1 MNSAELLTKC
11 LENEGVRFA
20 FGLPGEENLELL
32 NALSSSGI
40 EVVVTRDE
48 RGASFM
54 ANVYGRLTG
63 SPGVCFSTLGP
74 GATNLVT
81 GVADAFLDFAPL
93 LALTAQASPSRAHK
107 ESHQYI
113 DVLSMF
119 KPITKWNS
127 RIIAPHTIP
136 EVVRKAFK
144 LAVLE
149 KQGPT
154 HLELPEDMAS
164 APAEG
169 SPLPHSP
176 LEYPVPDPM
185 RIQTAVDM
193 IREAKAPL
201 ILAGHGVLRSNAS
214 LELFHLAA
222 KTGIAVIA
230 TFMGAGA
237 FPADH
242 ELFVSTIGLQS
253 RDYVQCGLDRTDLII
268 AVGYDPVEF
277 SPKFWDASKKIIHID
292 TNPAEVDASYNAY
305 ELTGDIRKTLRTM
318 TEMAEFEKDPSY
330 FMRLKKDVE
339 ENSADPDLYR
349 TDNGLSPLEVIRGI
363 RQALGREDILIS
375 DVGAHKIWIGRF
387 YPAYAPNTVIISN
400 GFASMGFAVPGAIA
414 AKLAHPE
421 KKVIAAVGDGGFL
434 MSVAELE
441 TAVRWKLPFVTVI
454 FNDNCFGLIQWKQL
468 MRYKRDFCVKVRNP
482 DFVKLA
488 ESFGCRAYRVEKGE
502 NLAGALEDALKQDV
516 PSLIDCRI
524 DYSVNVKL
532 SEKLGNIVCRI

>member
-1 MNSAELLTKC
+1 MNSAELLVQC

-32 NALSSSGI
+32 NALSASGI

-93 LALTAQASPSRAHK
+93 LAITAQASPLRAHK

-113 DVLSMF
+113 DVLSML

-127 RIIAPHTIP
+127 RIIAPRTIP

-144 LAVLE
+144 IAVLE

-154 HLELPEDMAS
+154 HLELPEDVAG

-169 SPLPHSP
+169 SPLPRSP
-176 LEYPVPDPM
+176 LKYPAPDPL
-185 RIQTAVDM
+185 RIQEAVNM
-193 IREAKAPL
+193 IREAKMPL

-214 LELFHLAA
+214 AELFHLAA
-222 KTGIAVIA
+222 KTGIAVIV
-230 TFMGAGA
+230 TFMGSGA

-253 RDYVQCGLDRTDLII
+253 MDYVQCGLDRTDLII

-277 SPKFWDASKKIIHID
+277 SPKFWDSSKKIIHID
-292 TNPAEVDASYNAY
+292 TNPAEVDTSYNAY
-305 ELTGDIRKTLRTM
+305 ELMGDIRKTLRTM
-318 TEMAEFEKDPSY
+318 AEMAEFQKDPSY
-330 FMRLKKDVE
+330 FLRLKKEVE
-339 ENSADPDLYR
+339 ENREDPDLYR
-349 TDNGLSPLEVIRGI
+349 TEDGFSPLEVIRSI
-363 RQALGREDILIS
+363 RKTLGREDILIS

-454 FNDNCFGLIQWKQL
+454 FNDNCFGLIQWKQM
-468 MRYKRDFCVKVRNP
+468 MRYKRDFCVKVQNP

-488 ESFGCRAYRVEKGE
+488 ESFGCKAYRVEKGE
-502 NLAGALEDALKQDV
+502 NLAATIEDALKQDI

-524 DYSVNVKL
+524 DYSVNLKL
-532 SEKLGNIVCRI
+532 SEKLGSIVCKA